1 MSDPNMQNLPRV
13 DPSNADALENLIRNM
28 IVASPGHILYARDFC
43 VDPKS
48 LILKADLTWCQAVE
62 IQAGDNLIGFDEDF
76 SKHIKVGKGNRL
88 HNAFRPASV
97 RATRIISREKVRVVT
112 DCGESVVAA
121 NHPFLAR
128 QFKGRRRWVNA
139 VDLTSGDHLMFL
151 NEPWETDHSREGGYL
166 AGFLDG
172 EGYVHRTNVGFGQ
185 NQGATLNHVL
195 ATFEAKG
202 FRLTQHGRKTNKN
215 FQYACVSGV
224 GHQLKLLGSIRPTRL
239 LPKAESMWNGRC
251 ISGKCSRQAK
261 VLRVEPLGV
270 GDVIAI
276 ETSTATF
283 ISDGFFSHNS
293 GIEAK
298 IVGYE
303 ALYPEYI
310 RLCNLDVHSFYTA
323 WALSQVKPGAI
334 PVNDLPQLSWDD
346 DKLRARLKEIKK
358 DFGRERNNLYKHLV
372 HGANFMQG
380 AKGATDTILRMTGQI
395 VPVST
400 VSRVMSIYFELFPK
414 IRKWHTLLLAQAN
427 RDGFLRNPFGYVHRF
442 HSVYTWEKIGNEWQK
457 EPGPSANQVIAFL
470 PQSTAA
476 GIIKEAML
484 RLWDHHYD
492 AVAQYLRL
500 LVHDELF
507 FEVPLDHLEVVDRIC
522 RLEMEKPILQ
532 MKMPADWNMG
542 EYFMVSTEAKQGECW
557 GNLS

>member
-1 MSDPNMQNLPRV
+1 MPIGPDGRVHGTITHNPSTLRSAMQTPNLQNIPRPQGKDDP
-13 DPSNADALENLIRNM
+13 ATLIRNFF
-28 IVASPGHILYARDFC
+28 VAAPDHILYARDF
-43 VDPKS
+43 
-48 LILKADLTWCQAVE
+48 
-62 IQAGDNLIGFDEDF
+62 
-76 SKHIKVGKGNRL
+76 
-88 HNAFRPASV
+88 
-97 RATRIISREKVRVVT
+97 
-112 DCGESVVAA
+112 
-121 NHPFLAR
+121 
-128 QFKGRRRWVNA
+128 
-139 VDLTSGDHLMFL
+139 
-151 NEPWETDHSREGGYL
+151 
-166 AGFLDG
+166 
-172 EGYVHRTNVGFGQ
+172 
-185 NQGATLNHVL
+185 
-195 ATFEAKG
+195 
-202 FRLTQHGRKTNKN
+202 
-215 FQYACVSGV
+215 
-224 GHQLKLLGSIRPTRL
+224 
-239 LPKAESMWNGRC
+239 
-251 ISGKCSRQAK
+251 
-261 VLRVEPLGV
+261 
-270 GDVIAI
+270 
-276 ETSTATF
+276 
-283 ISDGFFSHNS
+283 S

-346 DKLRARLKEIKK
+346 AKLGARLKEIKK

-395 VPVST
+395 IPVST

-492 AVAQYLRL
+492 EVAQYLRL

-507 FEVPLDHLEVVDRIC
+507 FEVPLDQLDVVDRIC

-532 MKMPADWNMG
+532 MKMPEDWGMG
-542 EYFMVSTEAKQGECW
+542 EYFMVSTEAKQGACW
-557 GNLS
+557 GSMK